1 MSANLQEISELS
13 SNQVVAKQNGIDWSV
28 LTVTFNDSKHRMSI
42 VFENIKIIL
51 NICIKNDTIL
61 YLC

>member
-28 LTVTFNDSKHRMSI
+28 LTVTFNVLM
-42 VFENIKIIL
+42 
-51 NICIKNDTIL
+51 TAQ
-61 YLC
+61 